1 MYLPHGGLAQSR
13 HLMLEIKGRH
23 LVGLSKFGKHRQPS
37 INHYTLPILL
47 YSHLISI
54 LETAQTHGRQ
64 YWEVPSC
71 IRVRMFI

>member
-37 INHYTLPILL
+37 INHYTLPIQPPHFYFGNTSDPWEAVLGGSKL
-47 YSHLISI
+47 Y
-54 LETAQTHGRQ
+54 RD
-64 YWEVPSC
+64 
-71 IRVRMFI
+71 